1 MHGCYVKGVFNGT
14 LCWQAI
20 ADKKLI
26 KTVRGFEIIWA
37 VLLMNLS
44 TPMMEEPRSSDTQA
58 DLSFHS
64 HRKPAVISTTKDAD
78 TVSTTRNWNLT
89 KCTATDS
96 ACMRRDDTESCAPL
110 DHYAVNS
117 GNFLRDS
124 WSLKMGTIGCPET
137 SVRNYHYP
145 LFNNPEQCSSR
156 PPRGGAWNHARGN
169 VMNILQM

>member
-1 MHGCYVKGVFNGT
+1 MYYVNIHISFTLNLALTKKKNPVGDGEKLPTYLNWALKVLSGLDIFPHVPKKKVKLCCPLLLITLLYNDLGSMHGCYVKGVFNGT

-78 TVSTTRNWNLT
+78 TVSTTRN
-89 KCTATDS
+89 
-96 ACMRRDDTESCAPL
+96 
-110 DHYAVNS
+110 
-117 GNFLRDS
+117 
-124 WSLKMGTIGCPET
+124 
-137 SVRNYHYP
+137 
-145 LFNNPEQCSSR
+145 
-156 PPRGGAWNHARGN
+156 
-169 VMNILQM
+169 